1 MELQAWRIAGASAVG
16 TSHGKSDTPCQDA
29 FKCALFQSQHEGEIA
44 LLMACDGAGSAK
56 FSDVGA
62 ELACREFASNLE
74 LYLADGHRIEALDC
88 LKVREWLDNVV
99 ASLSAR
105 ATADGERLRDYACTL
120 LAAILSSTHAAFV
133 QVGDGAMVVRD
144 GPEEWCY
151 IFWPQHGEY
160 INTTF
165 FITEPTSLDQFEF
178 TLVANPVHELAVF
191 TDGIEPLVLQYATNT
206 VHSRWFNQ
214 MLPPVRALAQPGI
227 DEALSQK
234 LAAYLASGAVCS
246 RTDDDKTLLLASR
259 VKTL

>member
-16 TSHGKSDTPCQDA
+16 TSHAKSNSPCQDA
-29 FKCALFQSQHEGEIA
+29 FRCALFQSQEQGEIA

-56 FSDVGA
+56 FSDLGA

-74 LYLADGHRIEALDC
+74 LYVADGHRIEALDRV
-88 LKVREWLDNVV
+88 KMREWLDNVV
-99 ASLSAR
+99 TALNVR
-105 ATADGERLRDYACTL
+105 AAADGERLRDYACTL
-120 LAAILSSTHAAFV
+120 LAAILSPTHAVFV
-133 QVGDGAMVVRD
+133 QVGDGAMIVRE

-160 INTTF
+160 INTTC
-165 FITEPTSLDQFEF
+165 FITEPDSLDNYEF
-178 TLVANPVHELAVF
+178 TIVANPVHEVAVF
-191 TDGIEPLVLQYATNT
+191 TDGIEPLVLQYSTNT

-214 MLPPVRALAQPGI
+214 MLPPVRALPQAGF

-234 LAAYLASGAVCS
+234 LATYLSSEAVCA

-259 VKTL
+259 IKTF

>member
-16 TSHGKSDTPCQDA
+16 TSHAKTNAPCQDA
-29 FKCALFQSQHEGEIA
+29 FKCVVFRSPANDDII
-44 LLMACDGAGSAK
+44 LLMASDGAGSAK
-56 FSDVGA
+56 LSDVGS

-74 LYLADGHRIEALDC
+74 LYLAEGHRIEALDR
-88 LKVREWLDNVV
+88 LRMREWLDNAV
-99 ASLSAR
+99 AALNAR
-105 ATADGERLRDYACTL
+105 AIADRERLRDYACTL
-120 LAAILSSTHAAFV
+120 LAAIVSPTHAAFV
-133 QVGDGAMVVRD
+133 QVGDGAMVVRE

-160 INTTF
+160 INTTC
-165 FITEPTSLDQFEF
+165 FITEPASLDQCEF
-178 TLVANPVHELAVF
+178 TLVANPIHELAVF

-214 MLPPVRALAQPGI
+214 MIPPVRTLEQPGV

-234 LAAYLASGAVCS
+234 LAAYLASDAVCS